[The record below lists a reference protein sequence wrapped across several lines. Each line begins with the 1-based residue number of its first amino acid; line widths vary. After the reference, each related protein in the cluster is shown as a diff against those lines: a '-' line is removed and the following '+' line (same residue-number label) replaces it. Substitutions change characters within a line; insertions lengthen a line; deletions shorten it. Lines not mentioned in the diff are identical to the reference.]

1 MKVMSDEEVIICG
14 NDPERKR
21 AGLNMK
27 IKFIEQTEYSL
38 GESILW

>member
-1 MKVMSDEEVIICG
+1 MKLMSDEEVVICG
-14 NDPERKR
+14 NDPEWGR

-27 IKFIEQTEYSL
+27 IKFIEQTEDSL